1 MVVFQYGDVVL
12 GVWRVGVL
20 PKIMA
25 KATPAMP
32 RKGANL
38 GVRSSVRVS
47 AMMEVGGEDRGG
59 SEMCGG

>member
-1 MVVFQYGDVVL
+1 VL
-12 GVWRVGVL
+12 Q

-38 GVRSSVRVS
+38 GARSSVSLGKS
-47 AMMEVGGEDRGG
+47 AMVEESIGGKRVAVVSWSRVEGG
-59 SEMCGG
+59 RCD